1 MTAKRRPLL
10 DSSRDDRD
18 VITLRKM
25 ADMMRDFRRAQA
37 EEARLLAEREL
48 ATLH

>member
-1 MTAKRRPLL
+1 MSAKRTLL
-10 DSSRDDRD
+10 DRPRDDRD

-25 ADMMRDFRRAQA
+25 ADMMRNFRRAQA